1 MQLIET
7 HIGNLNEGM
16 ITVEFRGDGDELV
29 TVKLASDGS
38 LDGDAAV
45 RHAKAVLVQI
55 TTFSDDRDPS
65 EDEFQHS
72 VDDEKA
78 ADDQMLGAPQTAS

>member
-7 HIGNLNEGM
+7 HIGNLNDGM
-16 ITVEFRGDGDELV
+16 ITVEFRGEGDELV
-29 TVKLASDGS
+29 AVKLASDGS

-45 RHAKAVLVQI
+45 RHAKAVLIQI

-65 EDEFQHS
+65 NDEFEHS
-72 VDDEKA
+72 VDDETA
-78 ADDQMLGAPQTAS
+78 IDGSRGGAPNR